1 MGAMTN
7 YLIVIEKGEN
17 NFSAY
22 SPDVLGCVATGKTIE
37 ETVQR
42 MRDALYFHLEDL
54 YYRGEP
60 IPQAQGLEKHIAEIN
75 SNAGDFFTFAWVDL
89 SLMLAEAA

>member
-1 MGAMTN
+1 ME
-7 YLIVIEKGEN
+7 YLIVIETGEN

-22 SPDVLGCVATGKTIE
+22 SPDVLGCVATGKTVE

-42 MRDALYFHLEDL
+42 MKDALYFHLEDL

-60 IPQAQGLEKHIAEIN
+60 IPQPQGLEEHLAEIN
-75 SNAGDFFTFAWVDL
+75 QNDGDLFTFIGVDL
-89 SLMLAEAA
+89 DFNLAMAA